1 MSESVT
7 AVLFDVDGTLVDSNY
22 LHAVTWWEAFS
33 QAGYDVAM
41 ADIHR
46 AIGMGSDQMLDK
58 LLPSDRDTGQ
68 DDSLRTAHSALYSA
82 YWARLRPLRRAADL
96 LRACKKHG
104 LTVVLASSA
113 DEPEFNAL
121 RAALDAEDAIDA
133 ATFSGDVERSKPA
146 PDLVQVALD
155 KAGVSA
161 DEAVFVGDT
170 VWDVHAARKAGVR
183 CVCLLSGGISRGE
196 LADAGANDVYDSPAD
211 LLSHFPGTL
220 IGPPELH
227 DRPAVGG

>member
-133 ATFSGDVERSKPA
+133 ATFSGEVERSKPA

-196 LADAGANDVYDSPAD
+196 LADAGANDVYDDPAD
-211 LLSHFPGTL
+211 LLSHFPGAL